1 MGGEYQPATN
11 IKAAKA
17 FRLKPK
23 VLNLAN
29 GQMKEYQI
37 KFTPESARVLSK
49 FHPENKKQV
58 KASLKVLRQNPNMG
72 SDLQEE
78 LSGFKSYK
86 LKRYRILYKIDE
98 EQNCIRI
105 YHIGHRSDVYE
116 QFKILLN
123 KFT

>member
-1 MGGEYQPATN
+1 
-11 IKAAKA
+11 
-17 FRLKPK
+17 
-23 VLNLAN
+23 
-29 GQMKEYQI
+29 MKEYQI
-37 KFTPESARVLSK
+37 KFTPESARILSNL
-49 FHPENKKQV
+49 HPENKKQI
-58 KASLKVLRQNPNMG
+58 KASFKVLQQNPNIG

-98 EQNCIRI
+98 KRNCIHI